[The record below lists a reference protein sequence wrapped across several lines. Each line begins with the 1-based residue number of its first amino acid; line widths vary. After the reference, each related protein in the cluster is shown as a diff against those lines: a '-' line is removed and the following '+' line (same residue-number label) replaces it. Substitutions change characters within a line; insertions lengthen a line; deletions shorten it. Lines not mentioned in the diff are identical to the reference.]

1 MQISSA
7 SILLIALLYPSQKPR
22 FFLCIINF
30 IEGKYFFMNL
40 IELSF
45 DPLSIKYIDASEE
58 YLTIEGM

>member
-1 MQISSA
+1 M
-7 SILLIALLYPSQKPR
+7 
-22 FFLCIINF
+22 INF